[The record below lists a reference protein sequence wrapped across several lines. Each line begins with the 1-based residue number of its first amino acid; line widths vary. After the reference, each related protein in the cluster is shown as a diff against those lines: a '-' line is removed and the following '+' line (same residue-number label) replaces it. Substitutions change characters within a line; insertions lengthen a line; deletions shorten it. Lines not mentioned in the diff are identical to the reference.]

1 MRTLVAALA
10 LTLGVGPAFAQMGG
24 FNLLDDNGR
33 KKTQDEIARE
43 QAIDDAYKATMKKE
57 PNQKKA
63 TNDPWA
69 DVRGSSQPPSVQ
81 KPARST
87 ATSKSNQ

>member
-10 LTLGVGPAFAQMGG
+10 LTLAVGPAFAQIGG
-24 FNLLDDNGR
+24 FNLLDDNNR
-33 KKTQDEIARE
+33 KKTQDELNRE

-69 DVRGSSQPPSVQ
+69 DVRGGSQPTTVQ

-87 ATSKSNQ
+87 ASKSNQ